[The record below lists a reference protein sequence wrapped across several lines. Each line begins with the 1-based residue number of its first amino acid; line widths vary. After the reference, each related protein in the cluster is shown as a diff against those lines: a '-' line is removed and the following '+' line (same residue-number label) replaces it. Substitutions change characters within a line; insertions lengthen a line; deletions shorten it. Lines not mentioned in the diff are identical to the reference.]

1 MISMEHRV
9 ANMQLKIS
17 ISESV
22 QNRIQ
27 IISEK
32 VTLKAKILTE
42 ILWWSYKGSAKIP
55 ITGTEL
61 LSSLF

>member
-17 ISESV
+17 NSESV
-22 QNRIQ
+22 HNRIQ

-42 ILWWSYKGSAKIP
+42 IL
-55 ITGTEL
+55 
-61 LSSLF
+61 